1 MTYDGGNGMND
12 LSFPHGNSALA
23 GAVRSFDWARTPLGP
38 IETWGVPLRTA
49 VDMMLNSKFPKC
61 IVWGQGLTTL
71 YNDAFGPILG
81 GKPEALGRSF
91 LDVWHEVREGIS
103 PILDSA
109 FGGHATFIEDFPLVI
124 ERNGFS
130 EQAYFTFCYSPIFDE
145 QGRVAGIIDTVIE
158 TTQTVEAIRNI
169 QTLNAELGH
178 RNKNVLAMVAGIA
191 NQTFRAAHSKEDAQ
205 RQLEGRIAALGNAQ
219 DILTQSS
226 WRGAPLRTVVEG
238 VLMPIDPNQER
249 ISVAGPN
256 LNLAARQSLSLSLAI
271 HELATNAIKYGALAS
286 PSGRVSIAWK
296 IGGPDSP
303 DGFSFVWQEDGGP
316 PVIAPTKR
324 GFGSR
329 LIQQVLA
336 VDFGGHVQL
345 DYDPSGLRC
354 ELVSTLARMHLLE
367 DLVASSETQ
376 P

>member
-1 MTYDGGNGMND
+1 MTD
-12 LSFPHGNSALA
+12 LSFPHGSSVLA
-23 GAVRSFDWARTPLGP
+23 GAVRSFDWGRTPLGP
-38 IETWGVPLRTA
+38 IKTWGVPLRTA

-61 IVWGQGLTTL
+61 IVWGPGLTTL
-71 YNDAFGPILG
+71 YNDAFGPILS

-91 LDVWHEVREGIS
+91 LDVWHEVREEIS
-103 PILDSA
+103 PILDKA
-109 FGGHATFIEDFPLVI
+109 FGGQATFIEDFPLVI

-145 QGRVAGIIDTVIE
+145 QGRVAGIIDTVME

-191 NQTFRAAHSKEDAQ
+191 NQTFRTTHTKEDAQ
-205 RQLEGRIAALGNAQ
+205 RQLAGRIAALGNAQ
-219 DILTQSS
+219 DVLTQSS

-238 VLMPIDPNQER
+238 VLVPIDPNGER
-249 ISVAGPN
+249 ISLKGPN
-256 LNLAARQSLSLSLAI
+256 LNLAARQSLSLSLAV
-271 HELATNAIKYGALAS
+271 HELTTNAIKYGALAS

-296 IGGPDSP
+296 IGAPRSP
-303 DGFSFVWQEDGGP
+303 DAFSFVWQEEGGP
-316 PVIAPTKR
+316 QIAAPTKK

-329 LIQQVLA
+329 LIEQVLA
-336 VDFGGHVQL
+336 ADFGGHVEL

-354 ELVSTLARMHLLE
+354 ELVSTLAQMHLAE
-367 DLVASSETQ
+367 DAVAPSE